1 MIRVDVA
8 AGSWRST
15 LRAMPLRPML
25 TVVSCLML
33 LGIVVSW
40 RNDALPDVVGAI
52 GAGALAGAVALG
64 LDDEANAM
72 LRSSPSSALA
82 RLGLRLMILLPVLLA
97 AVLTLV
103 AADRL
108 LFAERTSLPSA
119 PALMALVA
127 AGIAAEVWWGRRRP
141 ENAAE
146 GAAVVVMSWVI
157 APSFVPGVTVIDR
170 LGGAWQ
176 TQAPWVLA
184 LSVVLVIAGTAG
196 RDA

>member
-8 AGSWRST
+8 AESWRST
-15 LRAMPLRPML
+15 LRATPLRPML
-25 TVVSCLML
+25 IVVSGLML
-33 LGIVVSW
+33 LGIVASW
-40 RNDALPDVVGAI
+40 RNDALPDIVGAI

-82 RLGLRLMILLPVLLA
+82 RLGHRLAILLPALLA

-108 LFAERTSLPSA
+108 LFAERSSLPSA
-119 PALMALVA
+119 SALVALVA
-127 AGIAAEVWWGRRRP
+127 AGIAVEVWWGRRRP
-141 ENAAE
+141 ETAAD

-157 APSFVPGVTVIDR
+157 APSFVPGLTVIDR

-184 LSVVLVIAGTAG
+184 LSVVLALVGTAG